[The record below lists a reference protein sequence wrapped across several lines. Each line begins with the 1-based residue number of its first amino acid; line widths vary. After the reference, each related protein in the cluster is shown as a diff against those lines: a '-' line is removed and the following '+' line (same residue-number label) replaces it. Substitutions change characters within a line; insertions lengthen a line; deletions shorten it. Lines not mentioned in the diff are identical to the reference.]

1 MWSKILVSPF
11 PCFTFE
17 NIPLSKALRTFCLP
31 LGSIISFSFLR
42 VSAFFFFSSSFGFVD
57 SLKISI
63 FSFNLICS
71 SSA

>member
-31 LGSIISFSFLR
+31 LGSIISFLR

-63 FSFNLICS
+63 SSFNLICS